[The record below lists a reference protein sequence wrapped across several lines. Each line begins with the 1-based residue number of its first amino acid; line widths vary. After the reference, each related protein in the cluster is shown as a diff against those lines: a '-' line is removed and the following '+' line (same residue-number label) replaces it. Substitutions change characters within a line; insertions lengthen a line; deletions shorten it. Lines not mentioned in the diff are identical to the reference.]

1 MSYLGFPWKAEGI
14 INFISGWPF
23 SKYRQDHILLLSR
36 WFIYPLIQFI
46 TIWVRHPETMR
57 WEYFLGI
64 VHRSILGD
72 KILQQINVAHPSL
85 HWIVC
90 NSYLINKI
98 KIMNTQ
104 IQLGKT
110 LMVNLGT
117 GSHFQKLRT
126 RIWF

>member
-1 MSYLGFPWKAEGI
+1 MVHLPSYTIHNDMGKTSCNNEV
-14 INFISGWPF
+14 
-23 SKYRQDHILLLSR
+23 RIL
-36 WFIYPLIQFI
+36 
-46 TIWVRHPETMR
+46 
-57 WEYFLGI
+57 LGI